1 MGKSFVEASTEID
14 DLVLQKDQILTK
26 IANTVASAI
35 ADRANNNKLNG
46 ISKDV
51 DNLLKDLSDAEKYQ
65 VMMFASIAL
74 AKHRAHGGNKA
85 EARSASRDN
94 LFDRFM

>member
-46 ISKDV
+46 LSKDV

-65 VMMFASIAL
+65 AE
-74 AKHRAHGGNKA
+74 KKA
-85 EARSASRDN
+85 EAPAAEPEATPETVPAAEEAKAE
-94 LFDRFM
+94 